1 MRISSLSVGL
11 LVITSLWDAVE
22 GVRGGGGRNR
32 HLRHSGGSLKEGQ
45 GQQQQLNHRY
55 LQYSQN
61 NQQQQHRLLKKK
73 KDKCKPKKYVGV
85 EPPPV
90 KLTLYF
96 DSDDI
101 YPDSEQILVK
111 FISEDGIIV
120 NGILP
125 SPLDGKH
132 VYDLPYEFQCGLQSL
147 TMYSK
152 TNQNGAHIFAAGYK
166 IENPD
171 DEDEDEDDEMDDVD
185 DGEDGGDEKGD
196 IELDIPPIKGD
207 YEQPPIK
214 IDVEK
219 GDPYVDGGGGKIEYL
234 PKVDI
239 GVQGKPDSEFDDG
252 EDDGDDD
259 EDYEDVYWWDLTTY
273 TPSGYP
279 NSKSIWLNRADG
291 SAYVAPFEFIN
302 DPVGHVWTF
311 TAHGIYMGCL

>member
-152 TNQNGAHIFAAGYK
+152 TNHNGAHIFAAGYK
-166 IENPD
+166 VEIVED
-171 DEDEDEDDEMDDVD
+171 DEDEDEE
-185 DGEDGGDEKGD
+185 DGEDDGDIDKGDDGDDEKGD
-196 IELDIPPIKGD
+196 IEYDEPPVKG
-207 YEQPPIK
+207 YPP
-214 IDVEK
+214 VEK
-219 GDPYVDGGGGKIEYL
+219 GDPFVDGDDGGKIETL
-234 PKVDI
+234 AEIDVV
-239 GVQGKPDSEFDDG
+239 VQGKPDSEFDDG
-252 EDDGDDD
+252 DDD
-259 EDYEDVYWWDLTTY
+259 EDNEDYEDVYWWDLTTY

-279 NSKSIWLNRADG
+279 NSNSIWLDRADG
-291 SAYVAPFEFIN
+291 SSYVAPFEFIN

-311 TAHGIYMGCL
+311 TANGIYMGCL